1 MNLIQACV
9 SNPVKVAVGVLLV
22 GLFGMLALITM
33 PIQLTPEVQIP
44 TITVEARLRG
54 ASPQEIER
62 EIVQPLEEQLRS
74 VEGLAKLSSTCSDS
88 VGEVTLEFG
97 IGVDMDQVLVK
108 TNTRV
113 QQVRDWPIDADRP
126 VIKTSNSND
135 RPIAWLMLGQAP
147 PDREAV
153 AQAAQDH
160 PELAEKLERVLIGR
174 SADLQL
180 FRLNKVVK
188 EHPELAHL
196 VPPPIDIESMRR
208 MAEDEIESRLERV
221 EGVSSADLVGGR
233 DDQLQV
239 IVDPQKLAAR
249 QLTIDDLRGALAGQN
264 KDTSGGD
271 FWEGKRRYV
280 VRTLG
285 QFRSPEQVEAVIIDR
300 REGRPVYVRD
310 VARAELGTRKPDGI
324 VRRFGAG
331 NIAIR
336 VTRDQNA
343 NVLETMAE
351 LREVARDIDLGV
363 LRKMGLSLTQVYDE
377 TDYINSAIGLV
388 RSNIVVGGLL
398 TIGVLLLFLRSVRST
413 VVAAVAIPI
422 SVVGTFLVLSLFGRS
437 LNVISLAGMAFAVG
451 MLVDNAVVVLEN
463 IVTKW
468 SKGLDCRS
476 AAIRGAQEVWG
487 AVLASTLTT
496 VAVFLP
502 VLFVKQEAGQLFGD
516 IALAIS
522 AAVSLSLIVSVL
534 VVPTAAAWLLSGRK
548 PKAAGQ
554 GDVASRLGGFLLARL
569 TGSLHFLLAT
579 PARQIAGA
587 GAIVGLAVW
596 ATFALLPKVEYLPEG
611 NRNLVFGILLPPPG
625 YNLDELLQMGDVVEE
640 LLLPYW
646 DVEPGTPEAASL
658 DYPMLGDFFFVAR
671 GKSVFLGLRALDPLA
686 ASKLIPL
693 VRSIAADL
701 PGTFAIAKQ
710 SSLFEQGIG
719 SGRSIDVEITGPDL
733 AKLVGLGGQVMG
745 MLAEATPGS
754 QNLPKPSLD
763 LSSPEVQLVPK
774 WEQSADMLL
783 DARQLGYMVDCLVD
797 GGYATDYYL
806 GADRIDLVIKG
817 EDRFVQRT
825 QDLRS
830 LPVVT
835 PGGQLVPLESV
846 AEIREY
852 SSGPEQIL
860 HRERERAITVQVSPP
875 PEMPLEEAQDRIQAM
890 VVQKLR
896 DSGQL
901 DGGYQINLGGT
912 ADKLRATWD
921 SLWFNLALAGLITY
935 LLMAALFES
944 WFYPLVIIAAVPLGS
959 VGGLLGLAAINVF
972 GASFGISQPLDVLTM
987 LGFVILIGTVV
998 NNPILIVYQSLNLI
1012 RNEGYGREEA
1022 ILEAVR
1028 SRLRPIFMTT
1038 LTTVLGLLPLVLFPG
1053 AGSELYRGL
1062 GSVLLG
1068 GLLVSTLVTI
1078 VLVPLLLG
1086 LCFRVFET
1094 VSQPEPAAAPLPSS
1108 ATNAAPA
1115 AAAGV

>member
-44 TITVEARLRG
+44 TITVEARWRG

-437 LNVISLAGMAFAVG
+437 LNVISLAGMAFAVC

-476 AAIRGAQEVWG
+476 AAIRGAQEVWV

-640 LLLPYW
+640 RLLPYW

-693 VRSIAADL
+693 VR
-701 PGTFAIAKQ
+701 
-710 SSLFEQGIG
+710 
-719 SGRSIDVEITGPDL
+719 
-733 AKLVGLGGQVMG
+733 
-745 MLAEATPGS
+745 
-754 QNLPKPSLD
+754 
-763 LSSPEVQLVPK
+763 
-774 WEQSADMLL
+774 
-783 DARQLGYMVDCLVD
+783 
-797 GGYATDYYL
+797 
-806 GADRIDLVIKG
+806 
-817 EDRFVQRT
+817 
-825 QDLRS
+825 
-830 LPVVT
+830 
-835 PGGQLVPLESV
+835 
-846 AEIREY
+846 
-852 SSGPEQIL
+852 
-860 HRERERAITVQVSPP
+860 
-875 PEMPLEEAQDRIQAM
+875 
-890 VVQKLR
+890 
-896 DSGQL
+896 
-901 DGGYQINLGGT
+901 
-912 ADKLRATWD
+912 
-921 SLWFNLALAGLITY
+921 
-935 LLMAALFES
+935 
-944 WFYPLVIIAAVPLGS
+944 
-959 VGGLLGLAAINVF
+959 
-972 GASFGISQPLDVLTM
+972 
-987 LGFVILIGTVV
+987 
-998 NNPILIVYQSLNLI
+998 
-1012 RNEGYGREEA
+1012 
-1022 ILEAVR
+1022 
-1028 SRLRPIFMTT
+1028 
-1038 LTTVLGLLPLVLFPG
+1038 
-1053 AGSELYRGL
+1053 
-1062 GSVLLG
+1062 
-1068 GLLVSTLVTI
+1068 
-1078 VLVPLLLG
+1078 
-1086 LCFRVFET
+1086 
-1094 VSQPEPAAAPLPSS
+1094 
-1108 ATNAAPA
+1108 
-1115 AAAGV
+1115 

>member
-22 GLFGMLALITM
+22 GLFGILALITM

-44 TITVEARLRG
+44 TITVEARWRG

-147 PDREAV
+147 PDPDAV
-153 AQAAQDH
+153 SKAAEQY
-160 PELAEKLERVLIGR
+160 PALAADLNRVLSGR
-174 SADLQL
+174 TPDLQL
-180 FRLNKVVK
+180 FRLTKLA
-188 EHPELAHL
+188 EAHPELADL
-196 VPPPIDIESMRR
+196 LPPVIDIESMRR

-249 QLTIDDLRGALAGQN
+249 QLTIEDLRSALAGQN
-264 KDTSGGD
+264 QDTSGGD

-285 QFRSPEQVEAVIIDR
+285 QFRSPEQVEAVIIAR

-310 VARAELGTRKPDGI
+310 VAYARLGTRKPDGI

-351 LREVARDIDLGV
+351 LRDVARDIDQGV
-363 LRKMGLSLTQVYDE
+363 LRKRGLTLTQVYDE

-388 RSNIVVGGLL
+388 RSNIVIGGVL
-398 TIGVLLLFLRSVRST
+398 TISVLLLFLRSLRST
-413 VVAAVAIPI
+413 LVAAVAIPI
-422 SVVGTFLVLSLFGRS
+422 SVVGTFLALSLFGRS
-437 LNVISLAGMAFAVG
+437 LNVVSLAGMAFAVG

-468 SKGLDCRS
+468 NQGLDARS
-476 AAIRGAQEVWG
+476 AAIRGANEVWG

-534 VVPTAAAWLLSGRK
+534 VVPTATASVLSGRK
-548 PKAAGQ
+548 PKAAKSN
-554 GDVASRLGGFLLARL
+554 DVASRLGGFLLDRL
-569 TGSLHFLLAT
+569 VGGLRFLLAG
-579 PARQIAGA
+579 PVRQIAGA
-587 GAIVGLAVW
+587 GAIVAVAVW
-596 ATFALLPKVEYLPEG
+596 ATWLLLPKVEYLPEG

-625 YNLDELLQMGDVVEE
+625 YNLDELLRMGDVVEE
-640 LLLPYW
+640 RLLPYW
-646 DVEPGTPEAASL
+646 DVDPGTPEAEAL
-658 DYPMLGDFFFVAR
+658 DYPILGDCFFVAR
-671 GKSVFLGLRALDPLA
+671 GKSVFLGLRALDPLS

-693 VRSIAADL
+693 IRSIAAEL
-701 PGTFAIAKQ
+701 PGTFGIAKQ
-710 SSLFEQGIG
+710 SSLFEQGLG

-733 AKLVGLGGQVMG
+733 EHLVGIGGQIMG
-745 MLAEATPGS
+745 LLGEATPGS

-763 LSSPEVQLVPK
+763 LSSPEVQLVPR
-774 WEQSADMLL
+774 WEQSADMQL

-797 GGYATDYYL
+797 GGYATDYFL

-817 EDRFVQRT
+817 EDRVVQRT

-852 SSGPEQIL
+852 SSGPEQII

-875 PEMPLEEAQDRIQAM
+875 PGMPLEEAQERIQSM
-890 VVQKLR
+890 VVQPLR
-896 DSGQL
+896 
-901 DGGYQINLGGT
+901 
-912 ADKLRATWD
+912 R
-921 SLWFNLALAGLITY
+921 
-935 LLMAALFES
+935 
-944 WFYPLVIIAAVPLGS
+944 P
-959 VGGLLGLAAINVF
+959 
-972 GASFGISQPLDVLTM
+972 ASMPTRVS
-987 LGFVILIGTVV
+987 
-998 NNPILIVYQSLNLI
+998 S
-1012 RNEGYGREEA
+1012 
-1022 ILEAVR
+1022 
-1028 SRLRPIFMTT
+1028 TT
-1038 LTTVLGLLPLVLFPG
+1038 TT
-1053 AGSELYRGL
+1053 
-1062 GSVLLG
+1062 
-1068 GLLVSTLVTI
+1068 
-1078 VLVPLLLG
+1078 
-1086 LCFRVFET
+1086 
-1094 VSQPEPAAAPLPSS
+1094 
-1108 ATNAAPA
+1108 
-1115 AAAGV
+1115 

>member
-44 TITVEARLRG
+44 TITVEARWRG

-336 VTRDQNA
+336 VTRYQNA

-377 TDYINSAIGLV
+377 TYYINSAIGLV

-522 AAVSLSLIVSVL
+522 AAVSL
-534 VVPTAAAWLLSGRK
+534 
-548 PKAAGQ
+548 
-554 GDVASRLGGFLLARL
+554 
-569 TGSLHFLLAT
+569 
-579 PARQIAGA
+579 
-587 GAIVGLAVW
+587 
-596 ATFALLPKVEYLPEG
+596 
-611 NRNLVFGILLPPPG
+611 
-625 YNLDELLQMGDVVEE
+625 
-640 LLLPYW
+640 
-646 DVEPGTPEAASL
+646 
-658 DYPMLGDFFFVAR
+658 
-671 GKSVFLGLRALDPLA
+671 
-686 ASKLIPL
+686 
-693 VRSIAADL
+693 
-701 PGTFAIAKQ
+701 
-710 SSLFEQGIG
+710 
-719 SGRSIDVEITGPDL
+719 
-733 AKLVGLGGQVMG
+733 
-745 MLAEATPGS
+745 
-754 QNLPKPSLD
+754 
-763 LSSPEVQLVPK
+763 
-774 WEQSADMLL
+774 
-783 DARQLGYMVDCLVD
+783 
-797 GGYATDYYL
+797 
-806 GADRIDLVIKG
+806 
-817 EDRFVQRT
+817 
-825 QDLRS
+825 
-830 LPVVT
+830 
-835 PGGQLVPLESV
+835 
-846 AEIREY
+846 
-852 SSGPEQIL
+852 
-860 HRERERAITVQVSPP
+860 
-875 PEMPLEEAQDRIQAM
+875 
-890 VVQKLR
+890 
-896 DSGQL
+896 
-901 DGGYQINLGGT
+901 
-912 ADKLRATWD
+912 
-921 SLWFNLALAGLITY
+921 
-935 LLMAALFES
+935 
-944 WFYPLVIIAAVPLGS
+944 
-959 VGGLLGLAAINVF
+959 
-972 GASFGISQPLDVLTM
+972 
-987 LGFVILIGTVV
+987 
-998 NNPILIVYQSLNLI
+998 
-1012 RNEGYGREEA
+1012 
-1022 ILEAVR
+1022 
-1028 SRLRPIFMTT
+1028 
-1038 LTTVLGLLPLVLFPG
+1038 
-1053 AGSELYRGL
+1053 
-1062 GSVLLG
+1062 
-1068 GLLVSTLVTI
+1068 
-1078 VLVPLLLG
+1078 
-1086 LCFRVFET
+1086 
-1094 VSQPEPAAAPLPSS
+1094 
-1108 ATNAAPA
+1108 
-1115 AAAGV
+1115 